1 MTQEIKPTYVTY
13 EQAKLLKEKG
23 FNEECIM
30 FYTQPNSKMFGI
42 DEHGRYYSIKNKP
55 KTLWIVGNVAT
66 LNIKNVLLAPEQHQV
81 VEWLRVNHGI
91 WVYPLPIDDDMKLWQ
106 CRVIKGEPFTN
117 VKNTLK
123 IITCGEISYRSLHSP
138 QEAYSA
144 AFDYI
149 LNNLI

>member
-1 MTQEIKPTYVTY
+1 MTQKIKPTYVTF
-13 EQAKLLKEKG
+13 EQAKWLKEKG

-55 KTLWIVGNVAT
+55 KTLWIMGNVAT
-66 LNIKNVLLAPEQHQV
+66 LNIKNVLLAPEQHV
-81 VEWLRVNHGI
+81 VIEWLRVNHGI
-91 WVYPLPIDDDMKLWQ
+91 WICVNKSKDAEDNGWFHYYVDNKWSAKLYD
-106 CRVIKGEPFTN
+106 T
-117 VKNTLK
+117 
-123 IITCGEISYRSLHSP
+123 P

-149 LNNLI
+149 KNKNLI

>member
-1 MTQEIKPTYVTY
+1 MSKIEPTYVTF

-23 FNEECIM
+23 FNEECETSY
-30 FYTQPNSKMFGI
+30 YTHYEKLMIENNGATKITPMHN
-42 DEHGRYYSIKNKP
+42 YSR
-55 KTLWIVGNVAT
+55 
-66 LNIKNVLLAPEQHQV
+66 PEQWQV

-91 WVYPLPIDDDMKLWQ
+91 WICVNKSKDAEDNGWFHYYVDNKWSAKLYD
-106 CRVIKGEPFTN
+106 T
-117 VKNTLK
+117 
-123 IITCGEISYRSLHSP
+123 P

>member
-1 MTQEIKPTYVTY
+1 MEIKPTHITF
-13 EQAKLLKEKG
+13 EQAKWLKKKG

-66 LNIKNVLLAPEQHQV
+66 LNIKNVLLAPEQHV
-81 VEWLRVNHGI
+81 VIEWLRVNHGI
-91 WVYPLPIDDDMKLWQ
+91 WIYCKYQ
-106 CRVIKGEPFTN
+106 KRG
-117 VKNTLK
+117 K
-123 IITCGEISYRSLHSP
+123 IIFVIEDLQGNNITISPDFNSP

-144 AFDYI
+144 AFDYV